1 MKSPFFKIV
10 TLLMVMLT
18 AFSACKRNVKFD
30 KEKWKAGDGIS
41 YSMRDNV
48 LKDLTTNYKLVGMN
62 YKDVIRLLG
71 KPNDTATLKTS
82 YEIINTAHEY
92 NPKRKPAYK
101 KNLEFY
107 FSKDSIV
114 TRTAVYEHTDKDK
127 KKKK

>member
-1 MKSPFFKIV
+1 MKSLSLQIV
-10 TLLMVMLT
+10 ILMVMLT
-18 AFSACKRNVKFD
+18 AFTSCKRGTKFD

-48 LKDLTTNYKLVGMN
+48 LEDLLATHQLKGMT

-71 KPNDTATLKTS
+71 KPDDTATLKTS

-92 NPKRKPAYK
+92 NPKLKPTYK

-107 FSKDSIV
+107 FNKDSVV
-114 TRTAVYEHTDKDK
+114 TRTAVYEHTDKEK
-127 KKKK
+127 KKK